1 MPISLSRFGFPL
13 KQSAIALALLLSM
26 AAAIAPARADT
37 GYYLVSTYD
46 VENQLSLD
54 YKYWNAHYNG
64 RTVAAPEFGV
74 GCGVTS
80 RWYTEAYAKWIKI
93 NGEGSRLVE
102 MNWQNDYLLT
112 QGQYPFDLALHTR
125 IGKENTSAQGYILE
139 WGPVLQTE
147 IMRTQ
152 FNANLFFQRVYGV
165 DAALV
170 PAGGNHVEMTYQL
183 QVKQRWK
190 SWLQPGL
197 QAFGEVGT
205 WNDWLPRKQQSHR
218 AGPALFGSRE
228 FGHQEL
234 KYEAAYLIG
243 RNSARTAKS
252 FTMRVQLVF

>member
-1 MPISLSRFGFPL
+1 MPIPPL
-13 KQSAIALALLLSM
+13 PAFTLPWRAPLLLALALCSSM
-26 AAAIAPARADT
+26 AQADT
-37 GYYLVSTYD
+37 GYYMVTTYD
-46 VENQLSLD
+46 VEHQLSLD

-74 GCGVTS
+74 GYGVTS
-80 RWYTEAYAKWIKI
+80 RWYTEVYAKWIKI
-93 NGEGSRLVE
+93 NGEGGKLVE
-102 MNWQNDYLLT
+102 TDWQNDYLLT

-125 IGKENTSAQGYILE
+125 IGKERAAAQGYLVE

-152 FNANLFFQRVYGV
+152 FNANVFFQRAYRV
-165 DAALV
+165 DASVA
-170 PAGGNHVEMTYQL
+170 PAGGNHTELTYQL

-190 SWLQPGL
+190 SWFQPGL

-228 FGHQEL
+228 IGGQEL
-234 KYEAAYLIG
+234 KYEAAYLVG
-243 RNSARTAKS
+243 RNSARAAKS
-252 FTMRVQLVF
+252 FTMRVQLIF